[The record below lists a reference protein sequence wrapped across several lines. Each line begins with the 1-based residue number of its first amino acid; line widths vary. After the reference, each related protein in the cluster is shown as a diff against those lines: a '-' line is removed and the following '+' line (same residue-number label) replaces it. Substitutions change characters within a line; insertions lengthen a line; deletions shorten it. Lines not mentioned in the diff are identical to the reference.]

1 MPAKTEKVIFSAI
14 NGKDEAMREEQL
26 LEMIDRYLNGDMSTE
41 ERAKFEAL
49 RNKDASINEKLA
61 EHKNFTGLLKQYSE
75 RLDLENRLNAIH
87 DEIDVHTLKEDL
99 MEHPSL
105 IVKLWR
111 NHHSKISVAASIAI
125 FAILCTLYFTGDLTN
140 KDPRFMEL
148 KREVGKLKQSTE
160 NLNRSQNNLIHDI
173 KSDKRFANPGNF
185 RGTGF
190 ALSSNGYII
199 TNYHVVNGAD
209 SVYVQNAEGESF
221 RTKVIYTEPQYDV
234 AILEV
239 NDSTFKNLG
248 SIPYSFKKT
257 KSDLGEDVYTLGYPG
272 DDIKF
277 GPGALTA
284 SSGFRGDT
292 TEYEVYI
299 PVNPGNSG
307 GPLLDEKGNIIGVI
321 NGKQTQTSGAAFAVK
336 SNYLLKAIQNIP
348 ADSLSKSLNLNTKN
362 TLAGLTRPQ
371 QIKKMRNYV
380 FMVKVYNQ

>member
-1 MPAKTEKVIFSAI
+1 MER
-14 NGKDEAMREEQL
+14 GEAMKEEQL

-49 RNKDASINEKLA
+49 RNKDASINEKLT
-61 EHKNFTGLLKQYSE
+61 EHRNFTGLLKQYSE

-99 MEHPSL
+99 MEHPSI
-105 IVKLWR
+105 IVQLWR

-234 AILEV
+234 AILEI

-248 SIPYSFKKT
+248 AIPYSFKKA
-257 KSDLGEDVYTLGYPG
+257 KSDLGENVYTLGYPG

-292 TEYEVYI
+292 TEYEIYI

-348 ADSLSKSLNLNTKN
+348 ADSLSKSFSLNTKN

>member
-1 MPAKTEKVIFSAI
+1 MER
-14 NGKDEAMREEQL
+14 GEAMREEQL
-26 LEMIDRYLNGDMSTE
+26 LEMIDRYLNGDMSAE

-49 RNKDASINEKLA
+49 RNKDASINEKLT
-61 EHKNFTGLLKQYSE
+61 EHRNFTGLLKQYSE

-99 MEHPSL
+99 MEHPSI
-105 IVKLWR
+105 IVQLWR

-173 KSDKRFANPGNF
+173 KSAKRFANPGNF

-209 SVYVQNAEGESF
+209 SVYVQNADGESF
-221 RTKVIYTEPQYDV
+221 HTKVIYTEPQYDV
-234 AILEV
+234 AILEI
-239 NDSTFKNLG
+239 NDTSFKSLG
-248 SIPYSFKKT
+248 AIPYSFKKA
-257 KSDLGEDVYTLGYPG
+257 KSDLGENVYTLGYPG

-292 TEYEVYI
+292 TEYEIYI

-348 ADSLSKSLNLNTKN
+348 ADSLSKSFSLNTKN